1 MTLFFLKKTNTL
13 IKKYKNIIKCDN
25 NFLIFFLVNPS
36 IILFYFILTYLTPQL
51 YLLFYFFFTF
61 YLIHP
66 FLPHSHQT
74 PFFFSSTHHL
84 VSFTH
89 LKDSFSSFTQK
100 TRRERYITHTHTHTQ
115 RREEESTAKE
125 EEEEE
130 EEGRS
135 SEFMLELKIA
145 HLI

>member
-66 FLPHSHQT
+66 FLP
-74 PFFFSSTHHL
+74 PFPSNTFSFPPLTILSL
-84 VSFTH
+84 PH

-100 TRRERYITHTHTHTQ
+100 TRRERYITHTHTHTKE
-115 RREEESTAKE
+115 RRRIHSKRRRRRRR
-125 EEEEE
+125 
-130 EEGRS
+130 RS
-135 SEFMLELKIA
+135 QQ
-145 HLI
+145 